1 MRKIIIAI
9 ALIALISAKMAE
21 GLLNIATTK
30 EDALINNKYISF
42 IVVDDETNYVL
53 SKNPVKYDAA
63 LEMPLHFFTVENA
76 AMLTQSE
83 RQFVIHNLLDDEY
96 DWVLEDNPE
105 EGEIFYSRSKFVMN
119 GKTMS
124 WKFIVRGE
132 RILMKNVAS
141 GNFLKITEDGKFQRV
156 SDESQASKWKLIH
169 VY

>member
-1 MRKIIIAI
+1 MKKILIVLV
-9 ALIALISAKMAE
+9 LIALISAKMAE

-42 IVVDDETNYVL
+42 IVVDDATNYVL
-53 SKNPVKYDAA
+53 SKTPMKYDAA
-63 LEMPLHFFTVENA
+63 AEMPLHFFTVENA

-124 WKFIVRGE
+124 WKLVVRGE
-132 RILMKNVAS
+132 RVLMKNVAS
-141 GNFLKITEDGKFQRV
+141 GNFLKISEEGKLQRV
-156 SDESQASKWKLIH
+156 SNETQASKWKLIH

>member
-1 MRKIIIAI
+1 MKKLFIVLGLII
-9 ALIALISAKMAE
+9 LISAKMAE
-21 GLLNIATTK
+21 GLMNIATTK

-42 IVVDDETNYVL
+42 IVVDDATNFTL
-53 SKNPVKYDAA
+53 AKTPVKYDASVK
-63 LEMPLHFFTVENA
+63 MPLHFFTVENA

-83 RQFVIHNLLDDEY
+83 RQFVVHNLLDDEY

-105 EGEIFYSRSKFVMN
+105 EGEIFYSRSKFVIN

-141 GNFLKITEDGKFQRV
+141 GNYLKITEDGKFQRV